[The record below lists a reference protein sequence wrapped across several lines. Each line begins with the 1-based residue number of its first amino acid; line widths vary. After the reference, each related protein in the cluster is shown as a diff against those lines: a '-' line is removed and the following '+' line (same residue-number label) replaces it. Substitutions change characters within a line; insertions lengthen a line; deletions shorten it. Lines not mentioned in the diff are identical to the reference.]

1 MFWLLGWVPDSLL
14 IYIVNTILIVGAVG
28 SFFSF
33 FLLHRVVRWFPALA
47 PYHLLLQIVSAVLLV
62 AGIYMK
68 GGYNVEASWR
78 QKVADLEAK
87 VKESEEKAKQVNEKI
102 VIEYKD
108 RVKVITETKVVVQ
121 EKIKEVEKVIDA
133 QCKITPEAVN
143 ILNEAAKKPERTK
156 Q

>member
-68 GGYNVEASWR
+68 GGYDVEASWR